1 MNETVNKKESEQYYL
16 LGCDAMYF
24 SRSSQMFEE
33 RAELS
38 LVPALCWLL
47 G

>member
-1 MNETVNKKESEQYYL
+1 MNEIVYKKQSEQYYL

-24 SRSSQMFEE
+24 SRSSQLFKEQ
-33 RAELS
+33 AELS
-38 LVPALCWLL
+38 LLPALCWLL